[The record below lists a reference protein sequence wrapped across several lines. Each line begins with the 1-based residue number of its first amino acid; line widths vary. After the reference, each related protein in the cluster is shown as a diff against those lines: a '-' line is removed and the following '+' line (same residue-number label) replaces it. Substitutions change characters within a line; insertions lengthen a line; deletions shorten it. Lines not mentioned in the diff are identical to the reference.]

1 MKKILIVEDD
11 QKIAKG
17 LAIRLKAAGYA
28 TTLAYDALAGVAMAV
43 KDRPD
48 LVILDISMP
57 AGDGFLVAERIQTL
71 LPTPTPIIFM
81 TASRQAGF
89 QQRAE
94 ALGAV
99 GYFEKPYRAEGVL
112 TAIQRALGESVSW
125 TESVRI

>member
-17 LAIRLKAAGYA
+17 LAIRLKAAGYQ
-28 TTLAYDALAGVAMAV
+28 TSLAFDALAGVAMAL

-57 AGDGFLVAERIQTL
+57 AGDGFLVADRIQSL
-71 LPTPTPIIFM
+71 IPSPTPIIFM

-89 QQRAE
+89 QERAE
-94 ALGAV
+94 GLGAV
-99 GYFEKPYRAEGVL
+99 GYFEKPYRAECVL
-112 TAIQRALGESVSW
+112 TAIQRALGESAGW